1 MHKDVYIYHI
11 GYITIKKIDDCEN
24 ICSLNPLYLIIG
36 KVDGH
41 IEEKNERKY
50 LAFDSTDE
58 NREVLK
64 KYAELWNGI
73 NNETETTNS
82 GKKGE
87 YGKDFMETKFNTDD
101 NLPLNKVLKLHL
113 LNMIIRCIFEE
124 DGKLYPQ
131 FYLDDCLYELRV

>member
-24 ICSLNPLYLIIG
+24 ICSLNPSYLIIG

-73 NNETETTNS
+73 KNEIETINGS
-82 GKKGE
+82 KKVNIV
-87 YGKDFMETKFNTDD
+87 K
-101 NLPLNKVLKLHL
+101 
-113 LNMIIRCIFEE
+113 IS
-124 DGKLYPQ
+124 
-131 FYLDDCLYELRV
+131 